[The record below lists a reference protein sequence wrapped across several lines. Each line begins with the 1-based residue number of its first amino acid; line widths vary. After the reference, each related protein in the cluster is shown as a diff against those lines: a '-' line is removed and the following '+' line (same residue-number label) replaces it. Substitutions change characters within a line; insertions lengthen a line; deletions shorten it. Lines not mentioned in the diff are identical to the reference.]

1 MYDKEIVAELE
12 SVIWH
17 FERKADEA
25 HLPMPIKVEVFL
37 ALKDRQ
43 DAGDGWFYYCVDPI
57 QRCLFWLDKVD
68 VNWMADKVDSV
79 PDPAYLSTLSLY

>member
-1 MYDKEIVAELE
+1 MYKGEIVTKIE
-12 SVIWH
+12 SVIKH
-17 FERKADEA
+17 FERKVVES
-25 HLPMPIKVEVFL
+25 HLPIPRKVEVFL
-37 ALKDRQ
+37 ALKNPKDSE
-43 DAGDGWFYYCVDPI
+43 DAWFYYCVDPI